1 MAVRPK
7 GKATPKHP
15 AAKRPAA
22 KRTTAKRTAAKR
34 AAPRATSAARGG
46 AKRTVIK
53 PKTLPP
59 SSVPLSHAV
68 KLGNIVFV
76 SGSTPFAKD
85 GSIAKGDFAAQMHQ
99 VMANIKEILAAAGSS
114 LDKVAKVNVILI
126 RISDF
131 QAMNAIYRQ
140 YFKEGNYPA
149 RTTIE
154 APLAHP
160 DFLLEIE
167 CVAAA

>member
-1 MAVRPK
+1 MARKTKKPARRAAAPK
-7 GKATPKHP
+7 KKAP
-15 AAKRPAA
+15 AKRS
-22 KRTTAKRTAAKR
+22 
-34 AAPRATSAARGG
+34 AAPARSGG
-46 AKRTVIK
+46 ATRKVIVPRDL
-53 PKTLPP
+53 PK
-59 SSVPLSHAV
+59 SGVPLSHAV
-68 KLGNIVFV
+68 QVGNILYV
-76 SGSTPFAKD
+76 SGSTPFAND

-99 VMANIKEILAAAGSS
+99 VMTNIKKILAAAGSS
-114 LDKVAKVNVILI
+114 LDQVVKCNVILI

-131 QAMNAIYRQ
+131 WSMNEIYKT

-167 CVAAA
+167 CVAAV

>member
-1 MAVRPK
+1 MARKTKRPARK
-7 GKATPKHP
+7 P
-15 AAKRPAA
+15 AAKKAA
-22 KRTTAKRTAAKR
+22 PKK
-34 AAPRATSAARGG
+34 AAPRATARAAAPARAAR
-46 AKRTVIK
+46 KVIV
-53 PKTLPP
+53 PKDLPK
-59 SSVPLSHAV
+59 SGVPLSHAV
-68 KLGNIVFV
+68 QVGNILYV
-76 SGSTPFAKD
+76 SGSTPFAGD

-99 VMANIKEILAAAGSS
+99 VMSNIQKILAAAGSS
-114 LDKVAKVNVILI
+114 LDRVAKVNVILT

-131 QAMNAIYRQ
+131 WTMNDIYKQ

-167 CVAAA
+167 CVAAV